1 MMMKKKICLLLTAAM
16 LLASLASCSN
26 NAQDGGDNA
35 EPAAS
40 DVSGSAQAETPEAP
54 EETEEEK
61 VTAESTLTV
70 EDFGGRDYRMISTNQ
85 DNRHVDIIAEEL
97 TGSTLNDLVYNRNV
111 KVASLYNVAMSA
123 EQNDFGSINTMVQK
137 DATSGDTSY
146 DLYLTNYTAHPMG
159 TRGYLYNFYELPS
172 VNLDMAWW
180 DQNEKADMTV
190 AGMLFLAIGDIS
202 PTELL
207 TSECMLFNKRLF
219 DDSSIA
225 YPYSD
230 ALEGTWTFDKCIAIA
245 DGLTT
250 DLNGDGE
257 IKVNDDLFSVTCW
270 SDYPAAMLYGGGGDF
285 SHVND
290 DGLVELD
297 IDLEKAVNIYDK
309 IYSLLIGT
317 QANYETAEHERSFR
331 VFNEGRAY
339 FCGIT
344 FQKIELFL
352 REMEDD
358 YGVLPNPKFDEQ
370 QANYSTCVS
379 GAGSMVVVPVSCGDP
394 AFVGAM
400 MEAMAAVSYD
410 MITPDLINV
419 LASTRNVRDEES
431 SQIVQIIIRSRNFD
445 TARMHDVSID
455 GYVENQL
462 KAKSTDVASYFAK
475 NEKVW
480 AKNLEKVNE
489 SYRKLRDG
497 E

>member
-1 MMMKKKICLLLTAAM
+1 MKKILCLFVAALM
-16 LLASLASCSN
+16 AATTLVACSN
-26 NAQDGGDNA
+26 NTQDSGEDAELSGGGTSSNA
-35 EPAAS
+35 TL
-40 DVSGSAQAETPEAP
+40 AETPEEVP
-54 EETEEEK
+54 ETEEEK
-61 VTAESTLTV
+61 VTAESTLEIT
-70 EDFGGRDYRMISTNQ
+70 DFGGREYRMISTNQ

-123 EQNDFGSINTMVQK
+123 EQTDYGSINSMVQK
-137 DATSGDTSY
+137 DATSGDQSY

-159 TRGYLYNFYELPS
+159 TKGYLYDFYQLPS
-172 VNLDMAWW
+172 VKLDMGWW

-190 AGMLFLAIGDIS
+190 AGKLFLAIGDIS

-219 DDSSIA
+219 NDSSIA

-230 ALEGTWTFDKCIAIA
+230 ALEGTWTLDKCFSIA

-257 IKVNDDLFSVTCW
+257 IKVDDDLFSITCW
-270 SDYPAAMLYGGGGDF
+270 SDYPAAMLYGAGGDF

-309 IYSLLIGT
+309 IYALLIDT
-317 QANYETAEHERSFR
+317 QANYEVGEHERSFR

-370 QANYSTCVS
+370 QDHYSTCVS
-379 GAGSMVVVPVSCGDP
+379 GAGSMVVVPVSCTDP
-394 AFVGAM
+394 AFVGTM
-400 MEAMAAVSYD
+400 MEAMAAISYD

-462 KAKSTDVASYFAK
+462 RAKTKDVASYFAK
-475 NEKVW
+475 NEKLW
-480 AKNLEKVNE
+480 NKNIEKLNE
-489 SYRKLRDG
+489 NYQKLAENG
-497 E
+497 G

>member
-1 MMMKKKICLLLTAAM
+1 MKKKLCLLLTAAM
-16 LLASLASCSN
+16 LLASMAACSEK
-26 NAQDGGDNA
+26 QSDGG
-35 EPAAS
+35 E
-40 DVSGSAQAETPEAP
+40 AETPADPGSSQAAAP
-54 EETEEEK
+54 EEVPETEEEK
-61 VTAESTLTV
+61 ITAESTLTV
-70 EDFGGRDYRMISTNQ
+70 EDFGGREYRMISTNQ
-85 DNRHVDIIAEEL
+85 DNRQVDIIAEEL
-97 TGSTLNDLVYNRNV
+97 TGSTLNDLVYNRNTRV
-111 KVASLYNVAMSA
+111 SDLYNVAMSA
-123 EQNDFGSINTMVQK
+123 EQKDYGSINTMVQK
-137 DATSGDTSY
+137 DATSGDQSY
-146 DLYLTNYTAHPMG
+146 DLYLTNYTAHPLG
-159 TRGYLYNFYELPS
+159 TKGFLYDFYQLPA
-172 VNLDMAWW
+172 VKLDMGWW

-190 AGMLFLAIGDIS
+190 AGKLFLAIGDIS

-219 DDSSIA
+219 DDVSIT

-230 ALEGTWTFDKCIAIA
+230 ALEGTWTMDKCFSIA

-257 IKVNDDLFSVTCW
+257 IKVNDDLFSITCW
-270 SDYPAAMLYGGGGDF
+270 SDYPAAMLYGAGGDF
-285 SHVND
+285 SHVNE
-290 DGLVELD
+290 DGMVELD

-309 IYSLLIGT
+309 IYALLIDT
-317 QANYETAEHERSFR
+317 QANYEIAEHERSFR

-370 QANYSTCVS
+370 QPNYSTCVS
-379 GAGSMVVVPVSCGDP
+379 GAGSMVVVPVSCADP
-394 AFVGAM
+394 EFVGTM

-419 LASTRNVRDEES
+419 LASTRNVRDEQS

-462 KAKSTDVASYFAK
+462 KAKSKDVASYFAK
-475 NEKVW
+475 NEKLW
-480 AKNLEKVNE
+480 NKNLEKVNE
-489 SYRKLRDG
+489 AYRKLRDG